1 MQPAPDSS
9 TSPNSPT
16 EAARA
21 AGRLTLTGR
30 QNEGDDGIVK
40 LVVKVRIP
48 GDQSSLLD
56 ALDAQT
62 LTPEQRAPLLAQLVG
77 YLEDALDAKHGPG
90 KTIDSNEIVA
100 PPEIAP

>member
-9 TSPNSPT
+9 TSPNSPI

-48 GDQSSLLD
+48 GDRKALLD
-56 ALDAQT
+56 VLDSQS
-62 LTPEQRAPLLAQLVG
+62 LTPELRAPLFGELVYRLAG
-77 YLEDALDAKHGPG
+77 ALDAKHGPPG
-90 KTIDSNEIVA
+90 VVCEEAVE
-100 PPEIAP
+100 PEPTP